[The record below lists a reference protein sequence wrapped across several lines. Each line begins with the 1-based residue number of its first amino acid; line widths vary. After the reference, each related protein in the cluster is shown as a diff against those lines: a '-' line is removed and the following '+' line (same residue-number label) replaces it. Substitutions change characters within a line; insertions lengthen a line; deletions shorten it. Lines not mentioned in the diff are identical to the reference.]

1 MQFSYLAVPLSLIAL
16 AAALPS
22 PSIEEITGEVNH
34 FVDGLENVKITGLSK
49 RQGCNLGDCA
59 KAAAPQV
66 VSCSKAF
73 LTKSDIWDDA
83 ACAAGII
90 ALSTNTPAQCSPCLS
105 QLKDKIPF

>member
-49 RQGCNLGDCA
+49 
-59 KAAAPQV
+59 
-66 VSCSKAF
+66 
-73 LTKSDIWDDA
+73 T
-83 ACAAGII
+83 GII
-90 ALSTNTPAQCSPCLS
+90 ALSTNT
-105 QLKDKIPF
+105 LKDKIPF

>member
-49 RQGCNLGDCA
+49 SKSSREKATNCTANNFVQG
-59 KAAAPQV
+59 KAA
-66 VSCSKAF
+66 
-73 LTKSDIWDDA
+73 I
-83 ACAAGII
+83 
-90 ALSTNTPAQCSPCLS
+90 
-105 QLKDKIPF
+105 